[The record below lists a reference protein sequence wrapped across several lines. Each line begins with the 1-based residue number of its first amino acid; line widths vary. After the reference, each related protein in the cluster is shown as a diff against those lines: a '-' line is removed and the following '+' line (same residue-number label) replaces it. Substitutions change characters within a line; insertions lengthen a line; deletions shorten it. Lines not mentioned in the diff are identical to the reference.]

1 MILFRNRRNRII
13 QEKSD
18 NVTLMFPLMFP
29 CRTLLRCV
37 ETSGEPHVLQRRYC
51 LDLGICNPC
60 FAFRLDHIMIPAE
73 AATLR
78 AVMKWEAAA
87 LTDHDTVSGVER
99 FLAAAADTSLHAVS
113 GVELASMLFN
123 KDIHIVGLFID
134 PCNAT
139 LLAALEQ
146 MRKWREE
153 RNAEMV
159 ERIRSKG
166 YEITLEE
173 VLSEANGE
181 SIGRPHMASVLLK
194 KGYFENMQG
203 VFNRLIGRNGSC
215 YVLRKYY
222 PVDVC
227 IRLIREAG
235 GLAIWAHPLHAAH
248 GARAALRKIGSR
260 LVTYGLDGLECYYSM
275 FSEEQQNDALEFAR
289 ARSLLVSGGSDY
301 HGASHPQVKMGTGI
315 DGNLAIPFEIYERL
329 LAEKQNR
336 NSHDGEK
343 TC

>member
-1 MILFRNRRNRII
+1 MIDLHMHSSC
-13 QEKSD
+13 SD
-18 NVTLMFPLMFP
+18 GTLTPEELAAAA
-29 CRTLLRCV
+29 
-37 ETSGEPHVLQRRYC
+37 
-51 LDLGICNPC
+51 LDMGL
-60 FAFRLDHIMIPAE
+60 
-73 AATLR
+73 
-78 AVMKWEAAA
+78 EAAA

-99 FLAAAADTSLHAVS
+99 FLAAAAGTPLRAVP

-134 PCNAT
+134 PGNTA

-159 ERIRSKG
+159 EKIRSKG
-166 YEITLEE
+166 YGITLEE
-173 VLSEANGE
+173 VLAEANGE

-194 KGYFENMQG
+194 KGYFESMQG

-227 IRLIREAG
+227 IRLIRDAG
-235 GLAIWAHPLHAAH
+235 GLAIWAHPLHAAR
-248 GARAALRKIGSR
+248 GARATLRKIGSR
-260 LVTYGLDGLECYYSM
+260 LADCGLDGLECYYSM

-315 DGNLAIPFEIYERL
+315 DGNLAIPFEIYEWL
-329 LAEKQNR
+329 LAAKQNR
-336 NSHDGEK
+336 DTHDGEK
-343 TC
+343 TS